1 MLVVFF
7 ELWAAP
13 ASILG
18 RPGQVSEPSKPHL
31 AMFFG
36 VGTRVSQKCSSCN
49 KTTVF
54 AMFYRL
60 RNMPH
65 TATEHVFC
73 IAVKAFLDMVHGL
86 LQKIPAGIHLLLV
99 ITTLQ
104 RGGTCAAHGIGA
116 KLVVLGSQDPS
127 QNLQN
132 PIFWTHFAKMLPKR
146 FQSGSKGL
154 PRRVQRSIFK
164 RFLMDLGNFFVIF
177 GSEN

>member
-1 MLVVFF
+1 MLAHFSLLGVFFSLLAGSWTFFALFWFMLVVFF

-31 AMFFG
+31 TMFFG
-36 VGTRVSQKCSSCN
+36 VRTRVSQKCSSCN

-73 IAVKAFLDMVHGL
+73 IACKAFLDMVYGL
-86 LQKIPAGIHLLLV
+86 LQ
-99 ITTLQ
+99 
-104 RGGTCAAHGIGA
+104 
-116 KLVVLGSQDPS
+116 
-127 QNLQN
+127 QN
-132 PIFWTHFAKMLPKR
+132 PCWHSLAAFHNHPAARRYVRSTWNWSQVGLKLNQIWQKVPPGDLKLMSKKR
-146 FQSGSKGL
+146 
-154 PRRVQRSIFK
+154 
-164 RFLMDLGNFFVIF
+164 
-177 GSEN
+177 

>member
-7 ELWAAP
+7 QLWAAP
-13 ASILG
+13 ASILD

-31 AMFFG
+31 TMFFG
-36 VGTRVSQKCSSCN
+36 VRTRVSQKCSSCS

-73 IAVKAFLDMVHGL
+73 IACKAFLDMVYGL
-86 LQKIPAGIHLLLV
+86 LQKIPAGIHLLLF
-99 ITTLQ
+99 ITILQ

-116 KLVVLGSQDPS
+116 KLAHFGPKKLQRQAIFYLLKLNILKNSVLEGP
-127 QNLQN
+127 
-132 PIFWTHFAKMLPKR
+132 
-146 FQSGSKGL
+146 GL
-154 PRRVQRSIFK
+154 DFRGP
-164 RFLMDLGNFFVIF
+164 GP
-177 GSEN
+177 